1 MSSIPLRETSNIP
14 TSDEPQALA
23 NLLFEFP
30 GADIILRS
38 RDSHHFRVPKS
49 YIVNCSLV
57 LNELIRGASN
67 PPDDSHGEVSLPMV
81 QLPERG
87 EILHSLFTFI
97 FPVTPLIPPTA
108 EKAMELLS
116 VAKRYQMDSILAH
129 IRGIIARQNPPP
141 TQRDAALHAYSLA
154 QKYGLHEE
162 ALQAAQAILKYPMNI
177 QDLED
182 KLDIMP
188 GAALYEL
195 WNYYAKVLPILVSD
209 LTEFRM
215 SGARGTLTGLSCVEF
230 GSSQIP
236 RWLDDYIESIGHAP
250 NLFDFLEFNTTL
262 ARHVRDNN
270 PCACASIPSQTIRKF
285 WEALTSVFR
294 GSLEE
299 VSVIGLGELV
309 TRLNEAFIGG
319 VSSISRKGQ
328 RVSSGQSQ
336 FGHAF
341 TWFGRI

>member
-1 MSSIPLRETSNIP
+1 MTLP
-14 TSDEPQALA
+14 DKALK

-49 YIVNCSLV
+49 YIINCSVV
-57 LNELIRGASN
+57 LNEFIRRASK
-67 PPDDSHGEVSLPMV
+67 PTDDSHGEVSLPMV
-81 QLPERG
+81 QLSERG
-87 EILHSLFTFI
+87 ETLHSLFTFI
-97 FPVTPLIPPTA
+97 FPVTPLVPPTT
-108 EKAMELLS
+108 EKVMELLS
-116 VAKRYQMDSILAH
+116 VAKTYQMDSILAH
-129 IRGIIARQNPPP
+129 IRGIIARKNPPS
-141 TQRDAALHAYSLA
+141 TQRDAALRTYSLA

-162 ALQAAQAILKYPMNI
+162 ALQAAQAILKYPMKI
-177 QDLED
+177 EDLED
-182 KLDIMP
+182 KLDMMP

-195 WNYYAKVLPILVSD
+195 WNYYANVLPILVSD

-250 NLFDFLEFNTTL
+250 NLFDFLEFNTAL
-262 ARHVRDNN
+262 ARHLRDNN
-270 PCACASIPSQTIRKF
+270 QCACASIPSQTIRNF
-285 WEALTSVFR
+285 WEDLTSVFR

-299 VSVIGLGELV
+299 VSVSGLGELV
-309 TRLNEAFIGG
+309 TRLNEVFIGG
-319 VSSISRKGQ
+319 VSSIPRKGQ
-328 RVSSGQSQ
+328 RGTSGQSQ

-341 TWFGRI
+341 TWFGHI